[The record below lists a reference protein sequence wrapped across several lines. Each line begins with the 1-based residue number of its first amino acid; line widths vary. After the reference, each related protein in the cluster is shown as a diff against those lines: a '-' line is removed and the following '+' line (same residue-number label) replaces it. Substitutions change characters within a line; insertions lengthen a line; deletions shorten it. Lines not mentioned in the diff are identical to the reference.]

1 MDLISLPIMNDN
13 QEIDTRFRLVI
24 LASHRVRDLADGQ
37 TPLVPPRSRKLST
50 IALDEA
56 SQGKLSCLVGEKAR
70 HAIDESRKRRALAA
84 AAEGESDLA
93 ELEKDLK
100 IYIHDRQAAA
110 AGMIEISG
118 AEKGAGAA
126 EEAAPVSVAESD
138 EE

>member
-56 SQGKLSCLVGEKAR
+56 SQGKLTCLVGEKAR

-100 IYIHDRQAAA
+100 IYIHDRQAA
-110 AGMIEISG
+110 GMIEISG
-118 AEKGAGAA
+118 PQKGEGAA
-126 EEAAPVSVAESD
+126 AEAAPESNTESD
-138 EE
+138 EA

>member
-1 MDLISLPIMNDN
+1 MDLISLPIISDN
-13 QEIDTRFRLVI
+13 PEIDTRFRMVI

-56 SQGKLSCLVGEKAR
+56 AQGKLICLVGEKAR

-100 IYIHDRQAAA
+100 IYIHDRQAA
-110 AGMIEISG
+110 GMIEISG
-118 AEKGAGAA
+118 PQQGEGAA
-126 EEAAPVSVAESD
+126 AQTAPESGAESD
-138 EE
+138 EA